1 MAYNQDDIKQLIRQG
16 ENHAVEFKSSQ
27 VHADSLAKEM
37 TAFANSYGGVVLIG
51 VDDEGSIEGLSEDR
65 HWEEWVANISRN
77 NIIPP
82 IMPAYQEVE
91 IGDRKVGVITVE
103 KGIERPYQ
111 TSRSLFLVRV
121 GSTSRTATHSKTTPS

>member
-1 MAYNQDDIKQLIRQG
+1 MTYNQNDIKQLIRQG

-37 TAFANSYGGVVLIG
+37 TAFANSYGGVVLLG
-51 VDDEGSIEGLSEDR
+51 VDDEGYIEGLSKDR

-82 IMPAYQEVE
+82 ISSTYHEVDM
-91 IGDRKVGVITVE
+91 GSGKVGIITVDDHF
-103 KGIERPYQ
+103 
-111 TSRSLFLVRV
+111 S
-121 GSTSRTATHSKTTPS
+121 